1 MPKKK
6 SKKKKRNGGSIIILT
21 KATVEQ
27 AMTNF
32 QEDMMKDPEGKRILE
47 EQEKAL
53 ELALKEA
60 V

>member
-6 SKKKKRNGGSIIILT
+6 SKKKKRNGGSIIILK
-21 KATVEQ
+21 KATVEK
-27 AMTNF
+27 AMANF
-32 QEDMMKDPEGKRILE
+32 QEVMMKDPEGKRILE

-53 ELALKEA
+53 ERALKEA